1 RAGPCPRAGLMAA
14 VTGAGRRAASAC
26 RLGGTARLEVG
37 GLAAGALVAV
47 AFWWLVPTFPNYD
60 AYFHLVWGREL
71 LGGRAPTFEAYAAPT
86 QHPLY
91 LVVAAL
97 LSLLGAGADRA
108 LVLLTMLCLVALT
121 WATFRL
127 ARALFGSW
135 SALLAALFVGS
146 SFAFLLYA
154 VRAYVDVP
162 FLALVIGA
170 AAWEAEAARREGGV
184 GGRAGPMALLATA
197 GLLRPEAWVLGG
209 LYALLSLPGRPN
221 RRRGAL
227 LALAAAPP
235 LLWAAVDLAV
245 TGDPLHSLKATND
258 LADELN
264 RPRGLAE
271 VPGAFV
277 SFVADVARPP
287 VALAGVLGVGLAVA
301 RLGWRPLAVPLGL
314 AGAGLV
320 TFVGTGLAGLSILPR
335 YLTVPV
341 IALSLF
347 AGYAIAGFT
356 TLPPGHRWRR
366 RWRRAA
372 SGAALLG
379 LAFLVWKL
387 PSFARLEQ
395 ELAFVG
401 GMHQDHAALL
411 ATPRVRAAVACGPI
425 SFPNYRLV
433 PETRWRLGLPAAAVA
448 ARSDARPGRGVAVFF
463 AGRRALERYG
473 FADGASPATNA
484 PDPGFSR
491 LARRG
496 SLAAYAACPADRPPA
511 R

>member
-1 RAGPCPRAGLMAA
+1 MAA
-14 VTGAGRRAASAC
+14 VTAADRRAASAR
-26 RLGGTARLEVG
+26 RLAGTGGLEVG
-37 GLAAGALVAV
+37 ALAAGALLAV
-47 AFWWLVPTFPNYD
+47 ACWWLVPTFPNYD

-71 LGGRAPTFEAYAAPT
+71 LDGRAPTFEVYAAPT

-91 LVVAAL
+91 LAVAAL
-97 LSLLGAGADRA
+97 LSLVGAGADRA

-127 ARALFGSW
+127 ARALFGPW
-135 SALLAALFVGS
+135 PGLLAALFVGS

-170 AAWEAEAARREGGV
+170 AAWEAEAAQRAGGEV
-184 GGRAGPMALLATA
+184 GGRPGPMALLATA
-197 GLLRPEAWVLGG
+197 GLLRPEAWVLAGV
-209 LYALLSLPGRPN
+209 YALLSLPGRPN
-221 RRRGAL
+221 LRRAGL
-227 LALAAAPP
+227 LAMAAAPP
-235 LLWAAVDLAV
+235 LLWAAIDLAV
-245 TGDPLHSLKATND
+245 TGDPLHSLNATSD

-264 RPRGLAE
+264 RSRGLAE
-271 VPGAFV
+271 VPVAFMT
-277 SFVADVARPP
+277 FVADVARPP
-287 VALAGVLGVGLAVA
+287 VALAGLLGVGLAVA

-341 IALSLF
+341 IALCLF
-347 AGYAIAGFT
+347 AGYAVAGFT
-356 TLPPGHRWRR
+356 TLPAGHRWRR

-372 SGAALLG
+372 AGAALLG

-387 PSFARLEQ
+387 PSFTRLEQ
-395 ELAFVG
+395 ELAFVRG
-401 GMHQDHAALL
+401 IHQDHAALL
-411 ATPRVRAAVACGPI
+411 ATPRVRAAAACGPF

-484 PDPGFSR
+484 PDAGFSR

-496 SLAAYAACPADRPPA
+496 SLAAYAACPASRPGA